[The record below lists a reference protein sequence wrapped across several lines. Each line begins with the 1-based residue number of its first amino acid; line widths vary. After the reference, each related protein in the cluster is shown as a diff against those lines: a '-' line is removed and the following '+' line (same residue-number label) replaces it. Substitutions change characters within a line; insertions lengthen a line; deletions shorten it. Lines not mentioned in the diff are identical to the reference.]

1 MSSSAKAADRKL
13 LFYIGFGISSEAGFW
28 RADRSRLVKL
38 GYEDENSMISPA
50 IISKMNLVKKIKKKL
65 FTFGAKYVI
74 IYVENKERKLKMT
87 KQELNTLSDLLLKL
101 QEERLQEYRNE
112 GYDIDSMDDEEIM
125 ELDDG
130 DNLLQGLDIVFGV
143 VQRIR
148 GN

>member
-1 MSSSAKAADRKL
+1 
-13 LFYIGFGISSEAGFW
+13 
-28 RADRSRLVKL
+28 
-38 GYEDENSMISPA
+38 
-50 IISKMNLVKKIKKKL
+50 
-65 FTFGAKYVI
+65 
-74 IYVENKERKLKMT
+74 MT

-101 QEERLQEYRNE
+101 QEERLQEYRDE

-130 DNLLQGLDIVFGV
+130 DNLLQGLGIVFGV